1 MTMHTQPLLS
11 IVLSFRNEADLLQEL
26 TSRLTRVLEQSGCRH
41 ELIFVDDASTDGSE
55 GVLRSIAAQDA
66 RVRVIRMSRRFGP
79 SECVFAGLRHAAGD
93 AAVFMDTDLQDPP
106 ELLPALIARWRDGA
120 DVVHTVRT
128 RRLGESRM
136 KMAFTGLAYRLIRAL
151 ADIDLQVEAGDFKLL
166 SRRAVDALLSTNE
179 VDPYLRGL
187 AVWVGFRQE
196 SVSYER
202 QPRGAGVSHFPFFS
216 PNPWRTVLSGLTS
229 FSVLPL
235 LIWGPLGL
243 LLCAAS
249 LPGLIMAAAGS
260 GSQTLLIVSLVLL
273 LGGLQ
278 MMALGV
284 IGLYVARVFRQS
296 RARPAYI
303 IADTWG
309 WPGGVPPSTPPS
321 A

>member
-1 MTMHTQPLLS
+1 MTTAAPPLLS
-11 IVLSFRNEADLLQEL
+11 VILSFRNEADLLAEL
-26 TSRLTRVLEQSGCRH
+26 TTRLTRTLEQTGCRH

-55 GVLRSIAAQDA
+55 AVLRTLASQDD

-79 SECVFAGLRHAAGD
+79 SECVFAGLRHASGD

-106 ELLPALIARWRDGA
+106 ELLPTLITRWREGA

-136 KMAFTGLAYRLIRAL
+136 KMALTGLAYRLIRAL

-179 VDPYLRGL
+179 IDPYLRGL

-196 SVSYER
+196 FVSYER

-235 LIWGPLGL
+235 LIWGPLGVL
-243 LLCAAS
+243 LTLAGGAGLFVAAFS
-249 LPGLIMAAAGS
+249 HGTH
-260 GSQTLLIVSLVLL
+260 TLMIGSLVVLL
-273 LGGLQ
+273 AGVQ
-278 MMALGV
+278 MMGLGV
-284 IGLYVARVFRQS
+284 IGLYVARLFRQS
-296 RARPAYI
+296 RGRPSYI

-309 WPGGVPPSTPPS
+309 WPTGAPPTRPPV
-321 A
+321 